1 METTVHQPTP
11 HETLARLNEVY
22 DVSLHGNS
30 KEGKKSAQQAFYAC
44 HDWLRTHQITFHLA
58 PYGRWVRD

>member
-22 DVSLHGNS
+22 YVSLHGNS
-30 KEGKKSAQQAFYAC
+30 KEGKKSAEQAFYDC
-44 HDWLRTHQITFHLA
+44 HDWLRTHQIQFHLA
-58 PYGRWVRD
+58 PDGKWVKD